1 LTHAHWSNT
10 PIQYIRYAIE
20 QYKIGCRVWQLISAL
35 TCSFWRNQDANLWK
49 SKAESSQPRFLCPSL
64 QAPFC
69 NFLCF
74 FFFFLA
80 RSLAHVNQIVSYELL
95 QKVPLKFLHCSC
107 RAVSRRVNFQGLFR
121 SKVILQFLCN
131 TRILD
136 STVVFYDMRCLVA
149 FLETIIF

>member
-10 PIQYIRYAIE
+10 PIQYIRYTIPIQYIRYTIE

-35 TCSFWRNQDANLWK
+35 TCSFWRNQEANLWK

-74 FFFFLA
+74 FFLLSRALA
-80 RSLAHVNQIVSYELL
+80 RVNQIVSYELL

-107 RAVSRRVNFQGLFR
+107 RAVSRRFNFQGLFR
-121 SKVILQFLCN
+121 SEVILQFLCN
-131 TRILD
+131 TRILYC
-136 STVVFYDMRCLVA
+136 SILCHERV
-149 FLETIIF
+149 